1 LILTKTIF
9 KYIRFKLQ
17 NTVSIFI
24 ESKFT
29 IFIFI
34 LFSGFF
40 CHGQNTEKERKN
52 HFDSINH
59 FVSNHKPQLIG
70 GFHNRNSFLSDQ
82 SVKVRGLRIGLD
94 YEERVSLSLGYYWTK
109 RSIKRTSYI
118 HYQNK
123 PSDTINFETNLR
135 YVSLF
140 GQYIFYNK
148 NRFSLGFPVMIGY
161 GRGNQHK
168 SINGVESN
176 ANIVNVIPFES
187 GFYSHYSITN
197 WLGVEAGI
205 GIRFSL
211 INTSSFNGSFYSFGI
226 NIFPE
231 PLLEKFIQN

>member
-1 LILTKTIF
+1 M
-9 KYIRFKLQ
+9 
-17 NTVSIFI
+17 
-24 ESKFT
+24 
-29 IFIFI
+29 
-34 LFSGFF
+34 
-40 CHGQNTEKERKN
+40 
-52 HFDSINH
+52 
-59 FVSNHKPQLIG
+59 G

-82 SVKVRGLRIGLD
+82 AVKVRGLRIGLD
-94 YEERVSLSLGYYWTK
+94 YAERVSLSLGYYWTK

-140 GQYIFYNK
+140 GQYIFYKK

-161 GRGNQHK
+161 GRGNQYK
-168 SINGVESN
+168 SVNGVESIVN
-176 ANIVNVIPFES
+176 KVNVIPIES

-226 NIFPE
+226 NLYPE